1 MKIKNRKPIG
11 NMRFQRW
18 VCLRS
23 EVDWVTNPLFYG
35 IFIALIGNYNHNS
48 IVDTRSIP
56 EVSK

>member
-23 EVDWVTNPLFYG
+23 EAPEKSGAFYKFT
-35 IFIALIGNYNHNS
+35 IDIYSSSMYALYYK
-48 IVDTRSIP
+48 R
-56 EVSK
+56 